1 MGFYFF
7 SAVLAFV
14 FFVFPWPQEL
24 LWLRPNFP
32 GICVLYWGLT
42 AGRNVSLSGVFFYGL
57 LLDLFLGEKLGVQAL
72 GLVIIAG
79 LAAFLQPLFRIAKNV
94 EQMLLV
100 FFLISLQALIQWLA
114 YRLSG
119 EPFNDFWPI
128 FLPSLTS
135 AFIWPL
141 VLRLLDHWQ

>member
-7 SAVLAFV
+7 SAVLAFA

-32 GICVLYWGLT
+32 GLCVLYWGLT
-42 AGRNVSLSGVFFYGL
+42 AGRNVSLSGVFCYGL
-57 LLDLFLGEKLGVQAL
+57 LFDLFLGEKLGVQAL

-79 LAAFLQPLFRIAKNV
+79 LAAFLQPLFRIAKNI

-100 FFLISLQALIQWLA
+100 FFLLSLQALIQWLA

-119 EPFNDFWPI
+119 EPFNDFWSI
-128 FLPSLTS
+128 FLPPLTS